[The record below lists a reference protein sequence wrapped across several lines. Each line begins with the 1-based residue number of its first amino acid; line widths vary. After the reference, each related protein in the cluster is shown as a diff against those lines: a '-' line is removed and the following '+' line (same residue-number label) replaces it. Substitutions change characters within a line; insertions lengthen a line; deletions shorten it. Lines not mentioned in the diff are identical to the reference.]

1 MGAELLLLE
10 PWLRLGAFAGVFAL
24 VALWEVLAPRRPQAV
39 PRTQRWPANIGMVV
53 FNTLAVRVLL
63 PLTAVAF
70 ATQMQHQGTGLLPW
84 LGWGSAATLV
94 AALVLLDLAIYLQH
108 RLFHAV
114 PWLWRLHRMHHAD
127 TEFDV
132 TNGLRFHTLE
142 ILLSMGIKFAAIAA
156 IGAPPLA
163 VLLFELVLSSM
174 AMFNHGNIH
183 LPPAVDRVLR
193 RLVVTPDMHRIHH
206 SVLAREHHRN
216 FGFNL
221 PWWDHLLGTYRDQP
235 EGGQLGMT
243 LGLSEFRTDADRSL
257 AALLRQPFTRP
268 R

>member
-1 MGAELLLLE
+1 MGTELLALE
-10 PWLRLGAFAGVFAL
+10 PWLRLGSFGTVFAV
-24 VALWEVLAPRRPQAV
+24 VALWEVLAPRR
-39 PRTQRWPANIGMVV
+39 TQLAERARRWPANLGLVV
-53 FNTLAVRVLL
+53 LNTLAVRVLL

-70 ATQMQHQGTGLLPW
+70 ATHVQSQGIGLLPW
-84 LGWGSAATLV
+84 LGWGSSATLV
-94 AALVLLDLAIYLQH
+94 GALVLLDLAIYAQH

-142 ILLSMGIKFAAIAA
+142 ILLSMGIKFAAITA

-174 AMFNHGNIH
+174 AMFNHGNIRMPQALDH
-183 LPPAVDRVLR
+183 VLR
-193 RLVVTPDMHRIHH
+193 RVMVTPDMHRIHH
-206 SVLAREHHRN
+206 SVLTREHHSN

-221 PWWDHLLGTYRDQP
+221 PWWDHLFGTYRDQP

-243 LGLSEFRTDADRSL
+243 LGLREFRGDADRSL
-257 AALLRQPFTRP
+257 PALLRQPFTTP